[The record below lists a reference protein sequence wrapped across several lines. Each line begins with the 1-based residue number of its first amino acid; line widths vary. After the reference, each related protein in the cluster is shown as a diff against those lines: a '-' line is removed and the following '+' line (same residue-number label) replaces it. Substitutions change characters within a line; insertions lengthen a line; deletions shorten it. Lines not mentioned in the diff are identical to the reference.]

1 MGTKTKSFLSAVA
14 LGFGLLFFGPA
25 TSDAQAQHARPSV
38 EFRGQFPL
46 PHGSI
51 DVYASNAGHHGKRYR
66 NGKHHRNGKHYRNR
80 SFYRHHR
87 PDYGYSRHGRS
98 YYRDHRPY
106 RLVRVLVYDPYPRY
120 THRRVY
126 YSRHFRHF
134 EGDHCRPY

>member
-1 MGTKTKSFLSAVA
+1 MGTKMKSFLSAVA

-25 TSDAQAQHARPSV
+25 TSDAQAQHAGPNV

-51 DVYASNAGHHGKRYR
+51 DVYASNAGHDGRRYR

-80 SFYRHHR
+80 SSYRHHGS
-87 PDYGYSRHGRS
+87 DYGRS
-98 YYRDHRPY
+98 YYRGHRPY

-120 THRRVY
+120 IQRRVY
-126 YSRHFRHF
+126 YSPRI
-134 EGDHCRPY
+134 GGGYYRPY